1 MTFKTGTV
9 VKDVCTGQLGTYLDE
24 VHGVVRARSFGDG
37 RIWVRESEFVR
48 EATSLECR
56 IAQSILLSR
65 HRPASR

>member
-1 MTFKTGTV
+1 MTFTTGTV
-9 VKDVCTGQLGTYLDE
+9 VKDMCTDRLGTYLSE
-24 VHGVVRARSFGDG
+24 ARGVVQARSFGDG

-48 EATSLECR
+48 KATPLECR